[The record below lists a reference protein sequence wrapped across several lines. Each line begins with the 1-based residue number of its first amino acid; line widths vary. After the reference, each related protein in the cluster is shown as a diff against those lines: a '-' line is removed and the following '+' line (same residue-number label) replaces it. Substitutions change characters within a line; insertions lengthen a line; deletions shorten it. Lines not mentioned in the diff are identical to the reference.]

1 MLEKQANT
9 VFLGIGSNLGN
20 KKMNIEKAKFK
31 LSQKKIIIEKVSN
44 YYESFSWPN
53 TKDPKFLN
61 IIIKIITIKS
71 PKNLLK
77 LCKKIERDLG
87 RKKGSKNSPRICDID
102 IIDYSQKN
110 LLFLELEDCF
120 INNVDLTVLQG

>member
-1 MLEKQANT
+1 MSENPARNIY
-9 VFLGIGSNLGN
+9 LGVGSNLGN
-20 KKMNIEKAKFK
+20 KKINIEKAKFK
-31 LSQKKIIIEKVSN
+31 LSQNNIIIEKVSN

-77 LCKKIERDLG
+77 LCKKIERDMGCLLYT
-87 RKKGSKNSPRICDID
+87 SPSPR
-102 IIDYSQKN
+102 
-110 LLFLELEDCF
+110 DC
-120 INNVDLTVLQG
+120 Q